1 MRSRLLFKLMGAFL
15 LVITVGSLVISL
27 LTSQATKNAFNLY
40 STRSGQIWAARLAP
54 VLADYY
60 LQANSW
66 QGVDAILLSNLSA
79 QYAPIGT
86 GNMMGQGR
94 GNGSGQISGSGMMGN
109 SDQRLIL
116 VDANG
121 IVISD
126 TLDELAGTQISDTE
140 LKYGAEIIQ
149 NNILLGTLIIT
160 PNNLTEIGSPAGEF
174 LTSVN
179 QAIVSS
185 ALIAGAIALLIG
197 TILFFQITAPLRQLK
212 KAAVSIANG
221 DLTQRVSIRSKD
233 EFGELG
239 NAFNQM
245 AENLSNAETQRQHL
259 MADVAHELRTPLAAI
274 QGTLEGM
281 QDGLLPLDDEQL
293 TTLHAETT
301 LLNRLIGDLRLL
313 SLVDAGQLKL
323 ELQEVEPGEL
333 FLQIVE
339 RVKSQALQ
347 KHISIE
353 TDIQPNLPRISVD
366 SDRITQ
372 VLNNLINNAIRYTPE
387 YGTITVQSRFN
398 LAAGFLETSVIDTGT
413 GIDPKNL
420 PFVLDRFY
428 RADKSRTR
436 SSGGSGLGLA
446 IVKQLIEEHGGKVK
460 VESPAFHDENNR
472 GYGTK
477 FSFSLPMPKPQSKL
491 SG

>member
-1 MRSRLLFKLMGAFL
+1 M
-15 LVITVGSLVISL
+15 ISI

-79 QYAPIGT
+79 QYEPIGT

-94 GNGSGQISGSGMMGN
+94 GYGSGQLSASGMMGN
-109 SDQRLIL
+109 TDQRLVL
-116 VDANG
+116 ADANG
-121 IVISD
+121 FVISD
-126 TLDELAGTQISDTE
+126 TLNEIVGTQISSAE
-140 LKYGAEIIQ
+140 LKNGTAITQ

-160 PNNLTEIGSPAGEF
+160 PNNLTQTGSLAGEF

-179 QAIVSS
+179 HAITSS

-197 TILFFQITAPLRQLK
+197 AVLFFQITAPLRKLK
-212 KAAVSIANG
+212 KAAIAISNG
-221 DLTQRVSIRSKD
+221 DLTQRVNIRSKD

-239 NAFNQM
+239 ITFNQM
-245 AENLSNAETQRQHL
+245 AENLSNAETQRQQL
-259 MADVAHELRTPLAAI
+259 MADVAHELRTPLTAI

-293 TTLHAETT
+293 ATLHAETT

-313 SLVDAGQLKL
+313 SLAEAGQLKL
-323 ELQEVEPGEL
+323 ELQEVEPGGL
-333 FLQIVE
+333 FQQIVE
-339 RVKSQALQ
+339 RAKTQALQ
-347 KHISIE
+347 KYISIE
-353 TDIQPNLPRISVD
+353 SNIQPNLPRIIVD
-366 SDRITQ
+366 ADRITQ
-372 VLNNLINNAIRYTPE
+372 VLNNLISNAIRYTSE
-387 YGTITVQSRFN
+387 NGTITVQSRFN
-398 LAAGFLETSVIDTGT
+398 SDAGFLETSVIDTGT
-413 GIDPKNL
+413 GIEANNL
-420 PFVLDRFY
+420 PFVFDRFY

-446 IVKQLIEEHGGKVK
+446 IVKQLIEAHGGNVK
-460 VESPAFHDENNR
+460 VESPVFQTENNL

-477 FSFSLPMPKPQSKL
+477 FSFSLPVKKPL
-491 SG
+491 T